1 MRLKKIKIPFL
12 FVSFILLSNKVYAGY
27 SSFWMIGRNGGIQ
40 GNLSNWIGYSIV
52 VVIIL
57 STVTTIVIWKS
68 YLSEWILKK
77 SIRNDAI
84 WDIEN
89 LKSHTRESIRRLN
102 DSIQNKDLSKV
113 SDLLTTELFDELNSG
128 VLELTKKGEK
138 NILRCNIIRVLE
150 IIGCED
156 YKNNSFDKYVAYI
169 QGYML
174 DYTISEKTGE
184 IIKNKKRQVWKFS
197 HTYHFIRVENQWK
210 LEKINNS
217 ASTLDVLKTKNLFEK

>member
-138 NILRCNIIRVLE
+138 NILRCNNIRVLE

>member
-174 DYTISEKTGE
+174 DYTISETTGE

>member
-1 MRLKKIKIPFL
+1 MKLKKIKIPFL

-27 SSFWMIGRNGGIQ
+27 PSFWMIGRNGGIQ

-52 VVIIL
+52 VIIIL

-138 NILRCNIIRVLE
+138 NILRCNDIRVLE

-174 DYTISEKTGE
+174 DYTISETTGE

-197 HTYHFIRVENQWK
+197 HTYHFIRVKNQWK

>member
-174 DYTISEKTGE
+174 DYTISETTGE

-197 HTYHFIRVENQWK
+197 HTYHFIMVENQWK

>member
-138 NILRCNIIRVLE
+138 NILRCNNIRVLE

-174 DYTISEKTGE
+174 DYTISETTGE